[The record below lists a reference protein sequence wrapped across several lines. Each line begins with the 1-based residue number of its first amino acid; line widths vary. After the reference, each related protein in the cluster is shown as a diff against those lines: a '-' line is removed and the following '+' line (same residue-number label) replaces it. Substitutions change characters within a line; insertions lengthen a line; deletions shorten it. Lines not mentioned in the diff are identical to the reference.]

1 MTLASQSRSYMT
13 FPVLKE
19 EKYMESYCPVLGT
32 ATGEQVG
39 GPSPG
44 CSCSS
49 LLRLGSAG
57 WQKSLLSLLL
67 AMLALESVGAPP
79 WPCPWVGA
87 VFSAAARAA
96 SSVIWFT
103 TSSISWD
110 RPAEGLTDAAGGC
123 WCCGAGSLGLEIGC
137 LVCSDAEAVG
147 GEAPSLAMWVSLSQ
161 WRFNSSVDDIRS
173 ISDVE
178 HSLHS

>member
-1 MTLASQSRSYMT
+1 
-13 FPVLKE
+13 
-19 EKYMESYCPVLGT
+19 MESYCPVLGT
-32 ATGEQVG
+32 ATGEQAG

-57 WQKSLLSLLL
+57 WQKSPLSLLP

-79 WPCPWVGA
+79 PWPWVGA

-96 SSVIWFT
+96 NSVIWFT

-137 LVCSDAEAVG
+137 LACTDAGAVVG
-147 GEAPSLAMWVSLSQ
+147 GAPSLPMWASDSQ
-161 WRFNSSVDDIRS
+161 WRLNSSIDDILS